1 MDSTVAKSKA
11 PSTAAI
17 RALKAAS
24 LRFEVHTY
32 DYIDRGGTRASS
44 SALGVD
50 EYLVIKTLVLET
62 EAGQGLIA
70 LMHGTH
76 LVSTKAIARHL
87 GTKKVS
93 PCSTQDAEKHSGYLV
108 GGTSPFGL
116 RSALPIFAQESI
128 FDLEEAFINGGK
140 RGLLVKL
147 ATADIK
153 STLSPTLLEMRA

>member
-1 MDSTVAKSKA
+1 MAKSKA